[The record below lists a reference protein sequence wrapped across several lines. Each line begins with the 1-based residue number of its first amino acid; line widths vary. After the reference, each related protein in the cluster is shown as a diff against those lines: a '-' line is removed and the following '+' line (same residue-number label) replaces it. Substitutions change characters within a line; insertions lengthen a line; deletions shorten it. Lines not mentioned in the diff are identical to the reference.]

1 MLTLKRFA
9 ALAASYGGDLRRWPE
24 DARGEAQALAKTSS
38 QARDILADAQK
49 LDAALDAAGTHE
61 DRLLLS
67 GDEQAAALARLRA
80 GVAARIA
87 TAEAAPIS
95 AAAANRR
102 SGWMSAMTLRFMTL
116 RFMTLRF
123 MALRFAGWPRL
134 GWAAGMATVGCL
146 AILAG
151 LWLGGIAATSSATDT
166 VLTLL
171 QPAPPSIQILA
182 D

>member
-116 RFMTLRF
+116 RFM
-123 MALRFAGWPRL
+123 ALRFAGWPRL

>member
-102 SGWMSAMTLRFMTL
+102 SGWMSAMTS
-116 RFMTLRF
+116 RF